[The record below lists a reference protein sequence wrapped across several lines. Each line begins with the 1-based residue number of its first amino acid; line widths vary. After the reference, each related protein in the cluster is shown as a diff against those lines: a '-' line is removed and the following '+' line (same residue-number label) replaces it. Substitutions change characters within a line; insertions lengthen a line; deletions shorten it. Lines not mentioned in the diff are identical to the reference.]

1 MPFNFNLINMG
12 RDKENH
18 RYDSRLRNST
28 EPHPV
33 VIIISCILLLCIFCV
48 WGWLCYYLYDGTWV
62 DLLWGIVGLLI
73 GIIWSIGEFFRQK
86 FAPEMTIGYLILYAI
101 LLALFASMAAYVG
114 FKGLHVLHHDILHT
128 RHFRTESRLLGAA
141 YFGLAAIVLH
151 YPICQLLHGIISNWA
166 RNSGY
171 NKRY

>member
-1 MPFNFNLINMG
+1 MG

-48 WGWLCYYLYDGTWV
+48 WGWFCYNLYDGTWV

-73 GIIWSIGEFFRQK
+73 GIIWSIGETVRQK
-86 FAPEMTIGYLILYAI
+86 FAPEVTIWYLILYA
-101 LLALFASMAAYVG
+101 LLIALFASMAAYVG
-114 FKGLHVLHHDILHT
+114 FKGLHVLQHDILHLST
-128 RHFRTESRLLGAA
+128 RHFRTERNLLGGA
-141 YFGLAAIVLH
+141 YFGLAAIVIH
-151 YPICQLLHGIISNWA
+151 FPICQLLHGIISNWA
-166 RNSGY
+166 QHSWC
-171 NKRY
+171 NKRN

>member
-1 MPFNFNLINMG
+1 
-12 RDKENH
+12 
-18 RYDSRLRNST
+18 
-28 EPHPV
+28 
-33 VIIISCILLLCIFCV
+33 
-48 WGWLCYYLYDGTWV
+48 
-62 DLLWGIVGLLI
+62 
-73 GIIWSIGEFFRQK
+73 
-86 FAPEMTIGYLILYAI
+86 MTIGYLILYAI